1 MSATHKKQTIDTA
14 DYVAVINTIGAYCQ
28 AIDAQDEAAL
38 VELFDEKAKLSV
50 PLLGD
55 AGEFVGSDGVKAF
68 LSAVKARAHKGGIHV
83 ESNVVVGNS
92 GSWFTNVSYW
102 HAVHRG
108 NITSYGK
115 HEDLLKI
122 VDGTAKFVSR
132 KIVHLW
138 TRDAPRS
145 AATARSSAAPKA
157 SSGASTA
164 PAAPGAPAAS
174 SSGRRSRRSG
184 AAVDRSVTDVMSSA
198 TTLYVA
204 RWPKPAADA
213 KRDAV
218 ETLLKDAFAP
228 FGAVSRVV
236 VRNSFAYVE
245 FADAAAADKALAAKV
260 RIQDA
265 ELHVERKRAA
275 PPATTTAN

>member
-1 MSATHKKQTIDTA
+1 MSSATHKKQTIDTA

-38 VELFDEKAKLSV
+38 VALFDEKAKLSV

-83 ESNVVVGNS
+83 ESNVVVGNN

-102 HAVHRG
+102 HAVHKG

-115 HEDLLKI
+115 HEDLLKV

-138 TRDAPRS
+138 TREPTSRS
-145 AATARSSAAPKA
+145 TANNARSSNA
-157 SSGASTA
+157 SKVSS
-164 PAAPGAPAAS
+164 GAPAAAAS
-174 SSGRRSRRSG
+174 SSTSSGRRSRG
-184 AAVDRSVTDVMSSA
+184 AAAAVDRSVTDVMSSA
-198 TTLYVA
+198 TTIYVA

-245 FADAAAADKALAAKV
+245 FADAAATDKALATKV